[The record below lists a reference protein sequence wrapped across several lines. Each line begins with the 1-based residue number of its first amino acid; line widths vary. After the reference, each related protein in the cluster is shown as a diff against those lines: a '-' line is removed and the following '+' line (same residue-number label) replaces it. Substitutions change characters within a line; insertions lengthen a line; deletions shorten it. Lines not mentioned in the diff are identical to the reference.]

1 MEKIKKF
8 FNWVLSAISPIYVT
22 MLVAAFV
29 LWYITKLGETYTTEH
44 TVVVASLGTE
54 FEVDCTIRGKGTN
67 LIAYTFL
74 GRSSRFEVKDTELM
88 FDSETIDEEGVMY
101 RHIATSSLQQ
111 AIAARMGDID
121 LIAVGQVPPLKI
133 EVERPDVE
141 VINLNSNICTR

>member
-44 TVVVASLGTE
+44 TVVVESLGTE

-88 FDSETIDEEGVMY
+88 FDSETIDEDGVVY

-121 LIAVGQVPPLKI
+121 LIAVGQVAPLKM
-133 EVERPDVE
+133 ELERPDVE